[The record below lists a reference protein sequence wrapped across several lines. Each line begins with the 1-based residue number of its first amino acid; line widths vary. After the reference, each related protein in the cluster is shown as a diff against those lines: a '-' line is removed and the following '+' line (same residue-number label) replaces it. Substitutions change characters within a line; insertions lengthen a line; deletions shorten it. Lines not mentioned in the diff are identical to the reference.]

1 MASMLKKGGFSIGE
15 WSQQGFEACHKL
27 IRRIFH
33 GATNQGG
40 GGAATSSL
48 VQIMNHLFRR
58 QWARIQSALKDNP
71 EHPDSGYLSHVRANF
86 ENMFFEIECD
96 YSKKHPKRCMESYV
110 QQQSLKMIQRN
121 PEIQPAAHKKLLVLL
136 DRN

>member
-1 MASMLKKGGFSIGE
+1 MI
-15 WSQQGFEACHKL
+15 
-27 IRRIFH
+27 
-33 GATNQGG
+33 G

-71 EHPDSGYLSHVRANF
+71 EHPDSGYLSYVRANF

-96 YSKKHPKRCMESYV
+96 YSKNHPKRCMESYV

>member
-1 MASMLKKGGFSIGE
+1 M

-40 GGAATSSL
+40 GGDATSSL

-58 QWARIQSALKDNP
+58 QWAFIQLALKDNP
-71 EHPDSGYLSHVRANF
+71 EYSDNGYLSHVRAIF
-86 ENMFFEIECD
+86 ENIFYEIECD
-96 YSKKHPKRCMESYV
+96 YSKKHPNRYMESYV

-121 PEIQPAAHKKLLVLL
+121 PQIHKQLHR
-136 DRN
+136 RNYC